1 MRSLPSLLGATT
13 PAFEAERLIL
23 ATTEMILGIMEEQGV
38 TRAVLADRL
47 GRTRGHV
54 SQVLN
59 GDRNMTLRTLAEI
72 LHALDGRAEIT
83 VTSPTALATA
93 ERHPQTPDPH

>member
-1 MRSLPSLLGATT
+1 MRSLPDLLSATT
-13 PAFEAERLIL
+13 PAFEAEQLIL

-38 TRAVLADRL
+38 TRAELADRL

-59 GDRNMTLRTLAEI
+59 GDRNMTLRTVAEI
-72 LHALDGRAEIT
+72 LHALDGRASIT
-83 VTSPTALATA
+83 VTSPTSLAAA
-93 ERHPQTPDPH
+93 ERHPRAPDPH